1 MKKTLFWSF
10 LLLMAA
16 FTGLTACGSD
26 DDDENDEVVAFY
38 VESVQRAIIGKW
50 QFVEMLDGVGASME
64 THRGAPQPPK
74 HTVEFTRNQNVYYH
88 YADGTSREG
97 VYVFPD
103 VQEVYQSSF
112 PVVQLG
118 PTADEAMHCDVIYFV
133 PYSVEVTKKTLKL
146 HYVGIYTTDHIPE
159 TFVYRKI

>member
-1 MKKTLFWSF
+1 MYIII
-10 LLLMAA
+10 M
-16 FTGLTACGSD
+16 LT
-26 DDDENDEVVAFY
+26 
-38 VESVQRAIIGKW
+38 
-50 QFVEMLDGVGASME
+50 
-64 THRGAPQPPK
+64 
-74 HTVEFTRNQNVYYH
+74 
-88 YADGTSREG
+88 

-118 PTADEAMHCDVIYFV
+118 PTAEEAMHSDKNLFV